1 MNKSFHGGSVVK
13 KPPANVGDTEDAGL
27 YLLVHRIYTV
37 NALVQ
42 SITNLI
48 ALVQSITNL
57 TAINKVQHVEAEDGD

>member
-13 KPPANVGDTEDAGL
+13 NPPANVGDTEDAGL

-42 SITNLI
+42 SITNL
-48 ALVQSITNL
+48 